1 MGSGRND
8 RRLRIRRRGRHT
20 TPSQVEKVAEVA
32 GKAAPAMAIAGALVA
47 VPQVQHAV
55 AGPTAVAAAHVNQS
69 AAAHEQGTQASLES
83 VTSRSITTAGM
94 AVNSLRG
101 TAVTTAKTAA
111 KTTAKTAATSYY
123 TVHAGDTLSQIAG
136 KYYHN
141 AGDWPWLYHV
151 NDAAIKDPNLIYTG
165 QVLRIPA
172 DPPSSAVVDSYIPR
186 HAKLAATVST
196 PAVTSSATSSSAT
209 SSSAANGDSGSGG
222 QTVTQSG
229 SQGSGGSSGSSGS
242 SSSGSGSSSGGG
254 SGTLGGTLSCSGL
267 EQLWEEAGGNP
278 ADAFMAAEI
287 AMAESGGNQYALSPT
302 DDYGYWQINA
312 SNGALATF
320 DAFGNARAAITLSQ
334 DGTNWD
340 PWTTYTSGAYE
351 GRC

>member
-1 MGSGRND
+1 MGSGRNST
-8 RRLRIRRRGRHT
+8 RLRIRRRGRHT

-55 AGPTAVAAAHVNQS
+55 AGPAAVAAAHVDQS
-69 AAAHEQGTQASLES
+69 ADAHERGTQASLES
-83 VTSRSITTAGM
+83 VASRSITTAGM

-101 TAVTTAKTAA
+101 TAVMTAKTVA

-165 QVLRIPA
+165 QVLRIPV

-186 HAKLAATVST
+186 HAKPAAAVST
-196 PAVTSSATSSSAT
+196 PTVTSSATSGSAT
-209 SSSAANGDSGSGG
+209 SSNSGSSS
-222 QTVTQSG
+222 QPVTQSA
-229 SQGSGGSSGSSGS
+229 SQGSGGSSGSSN
-242 SSSGSGSSSGGG
+242 SGSGSSSGGG